1 MAIPLNPLLSKTKCV
16 CMIQTISLFQM
27 IGFLKHLNVPFYY

>member
-16 CMIQTISLFQM
+16 YDPNNIIVSNDQI
-27 IGFLKHLNVPFYY
+27 LKYLNVPFYY